1 MVATVTEIN
10 DAKTKAAYFFAEGYY
25 AKDSPEHKKGT
36 AWFGKAAAHLRLGKT
51 VAARTFR
58 RVLHGDLPSKR
69 THERIRLGRHRDGQW
84 QHKPGIEITL
94 SAPKTVSFEG
104 LVFGNTKVIEVHD
117 EAVRATLE
125 YVEREL
131 LVTRVYN
138 RKTRKMERVPAG
150 GMVAALFRHSAS
162 RTGDPQLHTHALIAN
177 ATLGPDGKWRS
188 LDTGRLNAY
197 RYLIGAFYRNA
208 LAKGLKRLGYEL
220 SPTLIGHVPGF
231 EIRGYSRRSIETF
244 STRRADALAWLRR
257 RNKLYT
263 GENMR
268 EAVMATRPPKA
279 DVSLTEL
286 EADWQA
292 RAQAAGLAPQG
303 PDAPARRRA
312 NGRPA
317 EPPQAPPMLDIV
329 FRAVAVLEERTSV
342 FAAQA
347 LRTSAL
353 AHSPGAYSIEDVDAA
368 IAALVADGHLIAAA
382 TRPGIGDAYVTDRAR
397 GAEQEVVAR
406 MRAGIDAAAPLA
418 SAAAVAE
425 ALAETGLTDGQRAA
439 VETLLTTRH
448 RTVGIQ
454 GAAGTGKTTMLRTA
468 LSLCGGMRVV
478 GLAPSASAAHTLARE
493 GGLKT
498 HTLQW
503 FLARCRDVADGVAD
517 ADTLDGLKA
526 EYKGAFLIVDE
537 ASMISTDQ
545 ARALLRIA
553 DRLEIGRLAL
563 IGDTRQ
569 LRAIGAGQPY
579 RQLQQADMPRAEM
592 TEIVRQRDPTLKGAV
607 IDAFEG
613 RPALAIKALG
623 NDVVEVPMAELGA
636 AAARHWL
643 ALAPKE
649 RARTSIFAPTHAL
662 NEAIAETLREGLRD
676 EGALSGEPFK
686 LRVLIDR
693 RMAVAARA
701 DGRNLGEG
709 DVLLFHEN
717 LDDLDGVR
725 IAPGDGL
732 TVAAVEPDGDDFVVQ
747 LDHPDGTTRRLRP
760 SDARATP
767 NNAPVS
773 RRFQVYDDAE
783 LEIEAGDSIRWTR
796 NNRRRGIDNGARGT
810 IEAID
815 KEPGTDRASVT
826 IAWEDVATKET
837 RRERFD
843 RDDPQLRHIRFAY
856 ATTVHAGQGTT
867 ADRVIGVLDSGHP
880 GLTDQSTFY
889 TEISRA
895 RDNATLF
902 TDSLENL
909 VETLEGNTGDRT
921 TALEALNE
929 DFDYVLEASR
939 QRVETALKEPGSALA
954 KTVPPS
960 PERARVRRLAARFEA
975 WQRADDAT
983 AAGAERAGIHPS
995 AHAEQA
1001 ASLERLRTL
1010 AAADGLPDDLDRR
1023 IRAALE
1029 TAEAVAQ
1036 APERLDRTGGRSG
1049 AGTGA
1054 AGAHRPTPRLSR
1066 PADRGSIGDGRA
1078 LRRLA
1083 GAGGATGRRDGARF
1097 LAREDLMLERLPEDC
1112 ARLRA
1117 AVGAAN
1123 ARIARDDDR
1132 IAAHA
1137 ALGAAAAWVG
1147 DWDAVARDAGDRQPD
1162 PVRTAEA
1169 LEAAQPLVD
1178 DPALPESW
1186 RTAIEARVATHRAL
1200 TAYRAWRTAWAA
1212 VEHAARDGGDPHRRP
1227 PRRRGAHRRGRGLFG
1242 APRTAGG
1249 AAGGTHQTG
1258 RGARGLAAPARRGH
1272 RRVRGVDRGQKTHR
1286 ARRRGAG
1293 GFRSCPRRGGHAHGA
1308 GP

>member
-1 MVATVTEIN
+1 MV
-10 DAKTKAAYFFAEGYY
+10 
-25 AKDSPEHKKGT
+25 
-36 AWFGKAAAHLRLGKT
+36 
-51 VAARTFR
+51 
-58 RVLHGDLPSKR
+58 
-69 THERIRLGRHRDGQW
+69 
-84 QHKPGIEITL
+84 
-94 SAPKTVSFEG
+94 
-104 LVFGNTKVIEVHD
+104 
-117 EAVRATLE
+117 
-125 YVEREL
+125 
-131 LVTRVYN
+131 
-138 RKTRKMERVPAG
+138 
-150 GMVAALFRHSAS
+150 
-162 RTGDPQLHTHALIAN
+162 
-177 ATLGPDGKWRS
+177 
-188 LDTGRLNAY
+188 
-197 RYLIGAFYRNA
+197 
-208 LAKGLKRLGYEL
+208 
-220 SPTLIGHVPGF
+220 GHVPGF
-231 EIRGYSRRSIETF
+231 EIRGYSRRSIEAF
-244 STRRADALAWLRR
+244 STRRADALDWLRR
-257 RNKLYT
+257 RNKPYNAK
-263 GENMR
+263 NMQ
-268 EAVMATRPPKA
+268 EAVLATRPPKA

-368 IAALVADGHLIAAA
+368 IAALVADGHLIAA

-397 GAEQEVVAR
+397 RAEQEVVAR
-406 MRAGIDAAAPLA
+406 MRAGIGAAAPLA

-439 VETLLTTRH
+439 VETLLTTPH
-448 RTVGIQ
+448 RTVGVQ

-517 ADTLDGLKA
+517 ADTLDRLKA
-526 EYKGAFLIVDE
+526 QYKGAFLIVDE

-569 LRAIGAGQPY
+569 LRSVAAGQPF
-579 RQLQQADMPRAEM
+579 RQLQQAEMPKAEM

-613 RPALAIKALG
+613 RPSLAIKALG

-676 EGALSGEPFK
+676 EGALSGKPLVLE
-686 LRVLIDR
+686 VLIDR
-693 RMAVAARA
+693 RMGVAARA

-767 NNAPVS
+767 NNKPVS

-843 RDDPQLRHIRFAY
+843 RHDPQLKHIRFAY

-867 ADRVIGVLDSGHP
+867 TDRVIGVLDSGHP

-895 RDNATLF
+895 RDDATLF

-909 VETLEGNTGDRT
+909 METLEANAGDRM

-929 DFDYVLEASR
+929 DFDYVLEARR

-960 PERARVRRLAARFEA
+960 PERARVLRLATRFEA
-975 WQRADDAT
+975 WQRADDAI

-995 AHAEQA
+995 AHAEHA

-1010 AAADGLPDDLDRR
+1010 AAAHGLPDDLGRR

-1036 APERLDRTGGRSG
+1036 APKQLAELAAGLAQALAQPERIAQPPDYPDPPIAVTP
-1049 AGTGA
+1049 ATGA
-1054 AGAHRPTPRLSR
+1054 RYDAWRARAEQRAGDGDTVSR
-1066 PADRGSIGDGRA
+1066 P
-1078 LRRLA
+1078 
-1083 GAGGATGRRDGARF
+1083 
-1097 LAREDLMLERLPEDC
+1097 
-1112 ARLRA
+1112 
-1117 AVGAAN
+1117 
-1123 ARIARDDDR
+1123 
-1132 IAAHA
+1132 
-1137 ALGAAAAWVG
+1137 
-1147 DWDAVARDAGDRQPD
+1147 
-1162 PVRTAEA
+1162 
-1169 LEAAQPLVD
+1169 
-1178 DPALPESW
+1178 
-1186 RTAIEARVATHRAL
+1186 
-1200 TAYRAWRTAWAA
+1200 
-1212 VEHAARDGGDPHRRP
+1212 
-1227 PRRRGAHRRGRGLFG
+1227 
-1242 APRTAGG
+1242 
-1249 AAGGTHQTG
+1249 
-1258 RGARGLAAPARRGH
+1258 
-1272 RRVRGVDRGQKTHR
+1272 
-1286 ARRRGAG
+1286 
-1293 GFRSCPRRGGHAHGA
+1293 
-1308 GP
+1308 